1 MSLQTLHEK
10 LAIAGPT
17 QGEFSRRGFLATLA
31 AAGATQAIGTPR
43 RGQAAASDARF
54 AVTTFQADVTPPIGH
69 PLLAGLRRPAVKVAD
84 PLEARGILLT
94 GADRPLV
101 IAALDWCELRNDAY
115 DQFRDALAKAA
126 GTTRERVLLSCL
138 HQHDAPYFDLTA
150 QKLLDEAGSPKLM
163 LDPAFF
169 EQAMSTTAAAL
180 TKSLA
185 AAEPVTHLGLG
196 EAKVESVAC
205 NRRVVGSDGIPRFH
219 RYSFVKDPAVRDAP
233 DGEIDSL
240 VKTISFASGERT
252 MAALSYFA
260 THPMSYYGNGEVS
273 YDFPGLAR
281 AIRQR
286 AEPKVRQI
294 YITGASGDV
303 VAAKYNDGTPA
314 GRMALADS
322 LARGMKGA
330 WEATRREPLEKITFR
345 CAKLELPPPHDG
357 PLDKEQL
364 AATIADKVAGDSA
377 RIHAAMGLS
386 YRQRCDA
393 GQPIDVPAID
403 FGPAQILVLPAEM
416 FVGYQLAAQKLRPEQ
431 MILTAGFGECAPGY
445 IPTDQARREG
455 FVEEHG
461 YCWNRAGSEQPILTA
476 VKQALGAS

>member
-1 MSLQTLHEK
+1 MSPQTVHER
-10 LAIAGPT
+10 LAIAGPAHRELARR
-17 QGEFSRRGFLATLA
+17 EFLQTLAVAGATLA
-31 AAGATQAIGTPR
+31 VGTPHI
-43 RGQAAASDARF
+43 GWAAAPDARF
-54 AVTTFQADVTPPIGH
+54 AVATFQADVTPPLSH
-69 PLLAGLRRPAVKVAD
+69 PLLGGLRGPAIRVAD
-84 PLEARGILLT
+84 PLEARGIVLT
-94 GADRPLV
+94 GTDRPLV

-150 QKLLDEAGSPKLM
+150 QQLLDEAGSPKLM
-163 LDPAFF
+163 FDPAFF
-169 EQAMSTTAAAL
+169 EQAASATAAEL

-185 AAEPVTHLGLG
+185 SAEPVTHLGLG

-205 NRRVVGSDGIPRFH
+205 NRRVVGADGIPRFN

-233 DGEIDSL
+233 EGEIDSL

-252 MAALSYFA
+252 IAALSYYA

-273 YDFPGLAR
+273 CDFPGLAR
-281 AIRQR
+281 TIRQR
-286 AEPKVRQI
+286 AEPKVMQI
-294 YITGASGDV
+294 YVTGCSGDV
-303 VAAKYNDGTPA
+303 VAAKFNDGTPA
-314 GRMALADS
+314 GRIALADS

-330 WEATRREPLEKITFR
+330 WETTRRVPLEKITFR
-345 CAKLELPPPHDG
+345 CAKLDLPPPHDG
-357 PLDKEQL
+357 PLDKEKL
-364 AATIADKVAGDSA
+364 AATIADKAAGDSA

-386 YRQRCDA
+386 YRRRCDA

-403 FGPAQILVLPAEM
+403 FGPAQILVLSAEM
-416 FVGYQLAAQKLRPEQ
+416 FVGYQLAAQKLRPDQ

-461 YCWNRAGSEQPILTA
+461 YCWNRPGSEQPILTA
-476 VKQALGAS
+476 VKLALGAR